1 MSWIMGK
8 KTKRTS
14 AKLHVMLENNQDFL
28 YVDAKGLIWY
38 YTAIKTKSTTTED
51 ARRYTG
57 L

>member
-1 MSWIMGK
+1 MGK